1 MEHHVNAKFTT
12 RTRKMVKMGSHFWSV
27 VEVVVAVVVVM
38 GVVMSDL
45 CVQKGISK
53 FATDASTTQKKGRPT
68 LLNSHHQELTS
79 STNVKRR
86 QSLIC
91 ALRSVCAVCV
101 IRVLCQFGQ

>member
-1 MEHHVNAKFTT
+1 M
-12 RTRKMVKMGSHFWSV
+12 
-27 VEVVVAVVVVM
+27 AVVFVTV
-38 GVVMSDL
+38 VVMSDFS
-45 CVQKGISK
+45 VQKGISK
-53 FATDASTTQKKGRPT
+53 FATGASTTQKKGRPT

-91 ALRSVCAVCV
+91 ALRSVCAICV